1 MSRLADRL
9 PVGRALCRPG
19 VGRFIHPQGPPL
31 RGPFLLSGSFFDAKQ
46 SFCLWR
52 RLLTPAAATAVAL
65 ARSVA
70 CAQSFSFPLAPLI
83 RLRGL
88 FTFWRFFS

>member
-1 MSRLADRL
+1 M
-9 PVGRALCRPG
+9 PG
-19 VGRFIHPQGPPL
+19 G
-31 RGPFLLSGSFFDAKQ
+31 FFDAKQ

-65 ARSVA
+65 ACSVA
-70 CAQSFSFPLAPLI
+70 RAQSFSFSFPLAPLI

-88 FTFWRFFS
+88 FTFWRFSP